1 MTTDQE
7 LSIGHHFADLT
18 DPRIDRSRLHELLDI
33 VAIAICAVVA
43 GADSW
48 DDIEDF
54 GEVKHDWLST
64 FLDLPNGIP
73 SHDTFRRV
81 FERLDPEEFQEGF
94 LGWIGALH
102 EATERQVIA
111 IDGKTPRRSFDRA
124 EGKSAL
130 HMVHAWATAN
140 HLLLGQVAVDEKS
153 NEITA
158 IPKLLKMLGISGAIV
173 TIDAMGCQK
182 EIARTIRGRK
192 ADYIL
197 ALKANHGGLFE
208 QVVAFWEAGY
218 SRLMK
223 GPDIRYHRQWDE
235 SHGRFEARRCWA
247 ASGLGWLE
255 GREEW
260 EGLKSVVF
268 VESER
273 FIGDELSVE
282 ARYYLSSL
290 PNDAKLLNEAIRSHW
305 SVENSLHW
313 VLDMTFHEDRSRIRK
328 ENAPENFGLLRR
340 LALCLLKKDTTS
352 KRSIKGKRLKAAWDD
367 GYLLRVLCGNAR
379 KKVRRPCLPV
389 A

>member
-1 MTTDQE
+1 MTADPE
-7 LSIGHHFADLT
+7 LSIAHHFAGLT

-33 VAIAICAVVA
+33 VTIAICAVVA

-54 GEVKHDWLST
+54 GTVKHDWLKT

-73 SHDTFRRV
+73 SHDTFRRL
-81 FERLDPEEFQEGF
+81 FERLDPEEFQKGF

-111 IDGKTPRRSFDRA
+111 IDGKTLRRSFDRA
-124 EGKSAL
+124 RGKSAL

-218 SRLMK
+218 SRRMK
-223 GPDIRYHRQWDE
+223 GPDINYHRQWNE

-247 ASGLGWLE
+247 ASGLDWLE
-255 GREEW
+255 GRQEW
-260 EGLKSVVF
+260 QGLRSVVF

-273 FIGDELSVE
+273 FIGEKLSVE
-282 ARYYLSSL
+282 TRYYLSSL
-290 PNDAKLLNEAIRSHW
+290 PNDARLLNEAIRSHW
-305 SVENSLHW
+305 AVENSLHW

-352 KRSIKGKRLKAAWDD
+352 RRSIKGKRLKAAWDD
-367 GYLLRVLCGNAR
+367 GYLLRVLCGNAGN
-379 KKVRRPCLPV
+379 
-389 A
+389 

>member
-1 MTTDQE
+1 MTADQE
-7 LSIGHHFADLT
+7 LSIAHHFADLT

-54 GEVKHDWLST
+54 GNAKHDWLKT

-73 SHDTFRRV
+73 SHDTFRRL
-81 FERLDPEEFQEGF
+81 FERLDPDEFQRGF
-94 LGWIGALH
+94 LGWIEALH

-111 IDGKTPRRSFDRA
+111 IDGKTLRRSFDRA
-124 EGKSAL
+124 KGKSAL

-158 IPKLLKMLGISGAIV
+158 IPKLLKMLEISGAIV

-192 ADYIL
+192 ADYVL
-197 ALKANHGGLFE
+197 ALKANHERLFE
-208 QVVAFWEAGY
+208 QVVAFWDGACA
-218 SRLMK
+218 RRMK
-223 GPDIRYHRQWDE
+223 GPDIRYHREWSE
-235 SHGRFEARRCWA
+235 GHGRDEARRCWA
-247 ASGLGWLE
+247 TSDLDWLE

-260 EGLKSVVF
+260 EGLRSVVF

-273 FIGDELSVE
+273 FIGDSLSVE
-282 ARYYLSSL
+282 TRYYLSSL
-290 PNDAKLLNEAIRSHW
+290 PNDAKLLNEAVRSHW
-305 SVENSLHW
+305 GVENSLHW
-313 VLDMTFHEDRSRIRK
+313 VLDVTFHEDRSRIKK

-340 LALCLLKKDTTS
+340 LALCLLKKETTS
-352 KRSIKGKRLKAAWDD
+352 KRSIKGKRLRASWDE
-367 GYLLRVLCGNAR
+367 GYLRRVLCGNAGN
-379 KKVRRPCLPV
+379 
-389 A
+389 

>member
-1 MTTDQE
+1 MSMKADPE
-7 LSIGHHFADLT
+7 LSLAHHFAHLA

-54 GEVKHDWLST
+54 GKVKDEWLKT
-64 FLDLPNGIP
+64 FLVLPNGIP
-73 SHDTFRRV
+73 SHDTFRRL
-81 FERLDPEEFQEGF
+81 FERLDPAEFQRGF
-94 LGWIGALH
+94 LGWIEALH

-111 IDGKTPRRSFDRA
+111 IDGKTLRRSFDRA
-124 EGKSAL
+124 KGKSAL

-140 HLLLGQVAVDEKS
+140 HLLLGQVAVDQKS

-158 IPKLLKMLGISGAIV
+158 IPVLLKMLEITGAIV

-197 ALKANHGGLFE
+197 ALKANHERLFE
-208 QVVAFWEAGY
+208 QVVAFWEAGC
-218 SRLMK
+218 SRRMR
-223 GPDIRYHRQWDE
+223 GPDLRYHRQWNE

-247 ASGLGWLE
+247 TSDLDWLE

-268 VESER
+268 IESER
-273 FIGDELSVE
+273 FVGDTLSVE
-282 ARYYLSSL
+282 KRYYLSSL

-305 SVENSLHW
+305 GVENSLHW
-313 VLDMTFHEDRSRIRK
+313 VLDVTFDEDRSRIKK

-340 LALCLLKKDTTS
+340 LALCLLKKETTS
-352 KRSIKGKRLKAAWDD
+352 KRSIKGKRLKAGWDD
-367 GYLLRVLCGNAR
+367 GYLLRVLCGNAGI
-379 KKVRRPCLPV
+379 
-389 A
+389 

>member
-1 MTTDQE
+1 MTADQE
-7 LSIGHHFADLT
+7 HSITHHFADLT

-54 GEVKHDWLST
+54 GNAKIDWLKT
-64 FLDLPNGIP
+64 FLALPNGIP
-73 SHDTFRRV
+73 SHDTFRRL
-81 FERLDPEEFQEGF
+81 FERLDPDEFQRGF
-94 LGWIGALH
+94 LGWIEALH
-102 EATERQVIA
+102 EATERQVVA
-111 IDGKTPRRSFDRA
+111 IDGKALRRSFDRA
-124 EGKSAL
+124 KGQSAL

-158 IPKLLKMLGISGAIV
+158 IPKLLRMLEISGAIV

-197 ALKANHGGLFE
+197 ALKANHERLFE

-218 SRLMK
+218 SRRMK
-223 GPDIRYHRQWDE
+223 GPDIRYHRQWNE

-247 ASGLGWLE
+247 ASDLDWLE
-255 GREEW
+255 GRAEW
-260 EGLKSVVF
+260 EGLRSVVF
-268 VESER
+268 IESER
-273 FIGDELSVE
+273 FIGEALSVE
-282 ARYYLSSL
+282 TRYYLSSL
-290 PNDAKLLNEAIRSHW
+290 PNDAKVLNEAVRSHW
-305 SVENSLHW
+305 GVENSLHW
-313 VLDMTFHEDRSRIRK
+313 VLDMTFHEDRSRIKK

-340 LALCLLKKDTTS
+340 LALCLLKKETTS
-352 KRSIKGKRLKAAWDD
+352 KRSIKGKRLRASWDE
-367 GYLLRVLCGNAR
+367 GYLQRVLCGNGGN
-379 KKVRRPCLPV
+379 
-389 A
+389 

>member
-1 MTTDQE
+1 MTTDQD
-7 LSIGHHFADLT
+7 LSIAHHFADLT
-18 DPRIDRSRLHELLDI
+18 DPRIDRSRLHDLLDI

-54 GEVKHDWLST
+54 GKLKHDWLKT

-73 SHDTFRRV
+73 SHDTFRRL
-81 FERLDPEEFQEGF
+81 FERLDPDEFQRGF
-94 LGWIGALH
+94 LGWIEALH

-111 IDGKTPRRSFDRA
+111 IDGKTLRRSFDRA
-124 EGKSAL
+124 KGRSAL
-130 HMVHAWATAN
+130 HLVHAWATAN
-140 HLLLGQVAVDEKS
+140 HLLLGQVAVDQKS

-158 IPKLLKMLGISGAIV
+158 IPVLLKMLSISGAIV

-182 EIARTIRGRK
+182 EIAHTIRDRK

-197 ALKANHGGLFE
+197 ALKANHERLFE

-218 SRLMK
+218 ARRMK
-223 GPDIRYHRQWDE
+223 GPDIRYHRQWNE

-247 ASGLGWLE
+247 TSDLDWLE

-260 EGLKSVVF
+260 KDLKSVVF
-268 VESER
+268 IESER
-273 FIGDELSVE
+273 FIGDSLSVE
-282 ARYYLSSL
+282 TRYYLSSL

-305 SVENSLHW
+305 GVENSLHW
-313 VLDMTFHEDRSRIRK
+313 VLDVTFQEDRSRIKK

-340 LALCLLKKDTTS
+340 LALCLLKKETTS
-352 KRSIKGKRLKAAWDD
+352 KRSIKGKRMRAAWDD
-367 GYLLRVLCGNAR
+367 GYLLRVLCGNAGI
-379 KKVRRPCLPV
+379 
-389 A
+389 